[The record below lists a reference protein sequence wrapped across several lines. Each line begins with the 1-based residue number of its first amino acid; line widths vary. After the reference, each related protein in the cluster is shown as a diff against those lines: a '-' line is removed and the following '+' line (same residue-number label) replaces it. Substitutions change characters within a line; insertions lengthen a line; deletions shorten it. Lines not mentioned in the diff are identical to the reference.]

1 MKIIGT
7 KEYQEIKS
15 ELQRCRS
22 EISYLR
28 SQIYDLKHDLESFRR
43 QGSTSQV
50 NQQYGRDIMFLRSRM
65 EDMWLAIR
73 NTQDYVMSK
82 TIFLQDIDM
91 SIDEI
96 YGRL

>member
-15 ELQRCRS
+15 ELQMCRS

-28 SQIYDLKHDLESFRR
+28 SQICDLKHDLESFRR
-43 QGSTSQV
+43 QGGTSQV
-50 NQQYGRDIMFLRSRM
+50 NQQYGRDVMFLKSRM

-73 NTQDYVMSK
+73 NTQNYVMSK
-82 TIFLQDIDM
+82 TIFLQDIDV
-91 SIDEI
+91 SIDEM

>member
-15 ELQRCRS
+15 ELQMCRS
-22 EISYLR
+22 EIGYLR
-28 SQIYDLKHDLESFRR
+28 SQINDLKYDLESFRR
-43 QGSTSQV
+43 QGGANQV

-73 NTQDYVMSK
+73 NTQDYVTSK

-91 SIDEI
+91 SIDEM